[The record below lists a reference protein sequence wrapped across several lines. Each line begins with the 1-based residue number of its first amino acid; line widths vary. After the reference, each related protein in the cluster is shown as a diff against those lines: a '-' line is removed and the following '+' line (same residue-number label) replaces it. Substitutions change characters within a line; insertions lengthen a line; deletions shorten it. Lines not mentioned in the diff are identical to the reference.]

1 MHVSSSWQSVQS
13 LTFLHV
19 CLKEA
24 LAVRAVIFVVANPA
38 TMAAAIR
45 LDCPQETADICQ
57 RNAPVARAEIDHARF
72 IKVTLKA
79 AVRQNELNDVKS
91 KVQTTARKNR
101 VNTSSRPDCSDRLN
115 HVFIGLG
122 VRRHDQR

>member
-1 MHVSSSWQSVQS
+1 ME
-13 LTFLHV
+13 LIKLIN
-19 CLKEA
+19 LKII
-24 LAVRAVIFVVANPA
+24 LKKDMDTPN
-38 TMAAAIR
+38 
-45 LDCPQETADICQ
+45 
-57 RNAPVARAEIDHARF
+57 F

-122 VRRHDQR
+122 VRRHDQNRTG